1 MPRLLA
7 IDLGT
12 HAVKV
17 TAFRGTGRTWTF
29 DERYDVRVPQ
39 DGAPPTL
46 ESRLVALDA
55 LFSDRPNLKPT
66 TSDAVALALP
76 GGVSTFHRL
85 TMPFTDRGKVEQTL
99 PFAIEAEVPFDLDDM
114 ILGWRVLSQREQ
126 TVVLAA
132 LARKDQLE
140 VWIGALAQR
149 GLDPAV
155 VDVDGELMAPFAAGA
170 DGGRGGPG
178 ASVAVV
184 DIGHSH
190 TSVSVVRGGQVEWT
204 RSVNVGGWSFTRAIQ
219 QALQCSWADAEARK
233 HGRLIAAA
241 APPGAEDETTDT
253 IGTALQISP
262 SEEQDP
268 AESGYRML
276 PPQAREAMDGAIGL
290 LLAEIRSTL
299 IQAEDILSTS
309 IDEVRVVGGG
319 SRIPELWGYL
329 QQDLGVTVSRPGLE
343 VPASFALSH
352 ALGLQAAGQAGSPA
366 IDLRLGQLAYRG
378 GTDWVRAGV
387 VYGGMGLGI
396 FVLAS
401 VVLFGFRYWQLDRE
415 GDAADDQIRT
425 IVGTTFPE
433 LPPATIEDT
442 TTALSLMAEETED
455 AVNRAASLTQ
465 TGTPPTIDAWY
476 ALTEAFP
483 AHPGVTVELSELS
496 ISADVISFTAET
508 DGYASS
514 AAVEESLQKDPRFK
528 NATKGDE
535 TKTATGRV
543 RFPIS
548 IPLGEVAAPADP
560 DARTPSKT
568 GKEAG

>member
-17 TAFRGTGRTWTF
+17 TAFRGTGRTWTY

-66 TSDAVALALP
+66 SADAVALALP
-76 GGVSTFHRL
+76 GGVTTFHRL
-85 TMPFTDRGKVEQTL
+85 TMPFVDRGKVEQTL
-99 PFAIEAEVPFDLDDM
+99 PFAIEAEVPFDLEDM
-114 ILGWRVLSQREQ
+114 VLGWRVLSQREQ

-155 VDVDGELMAPFAAGA
+155 VYVDGELMAPFAAGA

-190 TSVSVVRGGQVEWT
+190 TAVSVVRGGQVEWT

-219 QALQCSWADAEARK
+219 QALQCSWAEAEARK
-233 HGRLIAAA
+233 HGRLIAARTE
-241 APPGAEDETTDT
+241 GSEEHEE
-253 IGTALQISP
+253 TALQISP

-276 PPQAREAMDGAIGL
+276 PQAAREAMDGAIGL

-299 IQAEDILSTS
+299 IQAEDILGTS
-309 IDEVRVVGGG
+309 IEEVRVVGGG
-319 SRIPELWGYL
+319 SRIPELWTYL
-329 QQDLGVTVSRPGLE
+329 QQDLGVPVTRPGLE

-352 ALGLQAAGQAGSPA
+352 ALALQAAGQAGSPA
-366 IDLRLGQLAYRG
+366 IDLRVGSLAYRG
-378 GTDWVRAGV
+378 GTDWVRAAV

-396 FVLAS
+396 FVTAS
-401 VVLFGFRYWQLDRE
+401 LVLFGFRYWQLSRE
-415 GDAADDQIRT
+415 GAAADEQIRT
-425 IVGTTFPE
+425 IVSTTFPE
-433 LPPATIEDT
+433 IPVTALEDT
-442 TTALSLMAEETED
+442 SAAVALMAEETED
-455 AVNRAASLTQ
+455 AVNRAAALTQ
-465 TGTPPTIDAWY
+465 TGTPPTIDAWH

-483 AHPGVTVELSELS
+483 PHPGVTVEVSELN
-496 ISADVISFTAET
+496 ISADAISFTAET

-514 AAVEESLQKDPRFK
+514 AAVETSLRQDPRFK

-535 TKTATGRV
+535 TRTANGRV

-548 IPLGEVAAPADP
+548 IPLGDVAPPAEEGAGAPGT
-560 DARTPSKT
+560 RTPSKT
-568 GKEAG
+568 GKEEG